1 MKNLLILLFYTDLI
15 QKTTQLFKS
24 HYLSNYLG
32 VSSVHEKF
40 DIWTG
45 PKVSL
50 AHGHISLPDV
60 LSLPVCLIPQTT
72 TNKMCR

>member
-40 DIWTG
+40 DI
-45 PKVSL
+45 
-50 AHGHISLPDV
+50 
-60 LSLPVCLIPQTT
+60 
-72 TNKMCR
+72 